1 MPRFLPLAILAALAL
16 STLNGCNKGAAKPEA
31 AATPATSQATPAE
44 AAPKP
49 TGLKLAL
56 KGHTKPVT
64 GVAFSPDGLSLASA
78 SNDGTVKL
86 WNAQTGDLK
95 QTHEEA
101 GTEIHAI
108 AFAPDGKT
116 LALAA
121 VKEGGEGYVALV
133 DLAAGTLGATKR
145 KVAGTNITSLA
156 FSPDGK
162 TLGIG
167 NVGNSVTLVDPET
180 GTVQKTLE
188 GQGIQT
194 RCLTFS
200 PDGKTL
206 AGGGWGKTVK
216 LWNVETGAMTEL
228 TGHDSEIQAVAFS
241 KDGTTLASVGMDN
254 SLRLWGVASK
264 SPKLNVTGGSLAESV
279 AFSPDGKT
287 FAGADGND
295 IKLWDAQTGAPRQS
309 MKDESTNTAVV
320 AFSPDGQT
328 VASGGADG
336 SVKLWTVNK

>member
-1 MPRFLPLAILAALAL
+1 MILEIGPEGGGGPGTAGWQGGIDLSSVGPSGAEQDCHQTWRTAPSRRSLMPRLILAFPAVLVL
-16 STLNGCNKGAAKPEA
+16 LILNGCNKDAAKPEA
-31 AATPATSQATPAE
+31 AATPATSQAAPVEVAPNPA
-44 AAPKP
+44 A
-49 TGLKLAL
+49 LKLTM

-64 GVAFSPDGLSLASA
+64 GVAFSPDGLSLASG
-78 SNDGTVKL
+78 SSDGTVKI

-133 DLAAGTLGATKR
+133 DLAAGKLGETKR

-228 TGHDSEIQAVAFS
+228 TGH
-241 KDGTTLASVGMDN
+241 G
-254 SLRLWGVASK
+254 
-264 SPKLNVTGGSLAESV
+264 
-279 AFSPDGKT
+279 
-287 FAGADGND
+287 
-295 IKLWDAQTGAPRQS
+295 
-309 MKDESTNTAVV
+309 
-320 AFSPDGQT
+320 
-328 VASGGADG
+328 
-336 SVKLWTVNK
+336 

>member
-1 MPRFLPLAILAALAL
+1 MPRLILAFPAVLVL
-16 STLNGCNKGAAKPEA
+16 LILNGCNKDAAKPEA
-31 AATPATSQATPAE
+31 AATPATSQAAPAE
-44 AAPKP
+44 IAPKP
-49 TGLKLAL
+49 AGLKIAM

-64 GVAFSPDGLSLASA
+64 GVAFSPDGLSLASG
-78 SNDGTVKL
+78 SSDGTVKI

-101 GTEIHAI
+101 ATEIHAI
-108 AFAPDGKT
+108 AFAPDGKA

-121 VKEGGEGYVALV
+121 VKEGGEGYVALF
-133 DLAAGTLGATKR
+133 DLSTGTLGAAKR

-162 TLGIG
+162 TLAIG
-167 NVGNSVTLVDPET
+167 NVSNSLILVEPET
-180 GTVQKTLE
+180 GAVKKTLE

-216 LWNVETGAMTEL
+216 LWNVETGEMTEL
-228 TGHDSEIQAVAFS
+228 SGHDSEIQAVAFS

-254 SLRLWGVASK
+254 SLRLWDVALK
-264 SPKLNVTGGSLAESV
+264 GPKLNLTGGSLAESV

-287 FAGADGND
+287 VAGADGND
-295 IKLWDAQTGAPRQS
+295 IKLWDAQTGAPHQS
-309 MKDESTNTAVV
+309 MKDESTTTSVV